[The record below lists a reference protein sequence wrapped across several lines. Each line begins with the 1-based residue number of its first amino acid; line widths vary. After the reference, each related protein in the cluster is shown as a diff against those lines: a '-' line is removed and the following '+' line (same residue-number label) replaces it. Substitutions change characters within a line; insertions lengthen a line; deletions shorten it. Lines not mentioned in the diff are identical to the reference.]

1 MECDYEEGECSICGK
16 RVQSKNDYCIHL
28 RKHKGGAFQ
37 GKPVYE
43 ILHGVTFT
51 GLGLLDRKGADENA
65 RITQVASERGE
76 VSETLNEGGP
86 TMDEIQKAKDEAAEA
101 AKKTED
107 GGGGTTD
114 DKARIKELEKE
125 NKELK
130 QQVLT
135 LQKQVEEMEAEQKA
149 AANRARA
156 QKLLSKVEKHGI
168 TFNSDEDRTNELT
181 RLAGLSD
188 DAFSATEDAFDR
200 MIKADAE
207 KAKDGANKPEN
218 NAGKK
223 QAKADDERDDQ
234 PMRSDAGVR
243 PRDVDD
249 GKKSLEDKLKNGFM
263 AAYHQRVGLTT
274 GEPVQTD

>member
-1 MECDYEEGECSICGK
+1 
-16 RVQSKNDYCIHL
+16 
-28 RKHKGGAFQ
+28 
-37 GKPVYE
+37 
-43 ILHGVTFT
+43 
-51 GLGLLDRKGADENA
+51 
-65 RITQVASERGE
+65 
-76 VSETLNEGGP
+76 
-86 TMDEIQKAKDEAAEA
+86 MDEKQKAKDEAAEA

-149 AANRARA
+149 AANHARA

-168 TFNSDEDRTNELT
+168 TFESDEDRTNELT

-207 KAKDGANKPEN
+207 KAKNG
-218 NAGKK
+218 GKK
-223 QAKADDERDDQ
+223 QAKADDKRDD
-234 PMRSDAGVR
+234 PPLRSDAGVR

-274 GEPVQTD
+274 GEPVQTN

>member
-1 MECDYEEGECSICGK
+1 M
-16 RVQSKNDYCIHL
+16 
-28 RKHKGGAFQ
+28 A
-37 GKPVYE
+37 
-43 ILHGVTFT
+43 
-51 GLGLLDRKGADENA
+51 
-65 RITQVASERGE
+65 
-76 VSETLNEGGP
+76 
-86 TMDEIQKAKDEAAEA
+86 
-101 AKKTED
+101 
-107 GGGGTTD
+107 
-114 DKARIKELEKE
+114 
-125 NKELK
+125 
-130 QQVLT
+130 
-135 LQKQVEEMEAEQKA
+135 AEQKA

-168 TFNSDEDRTNELT
+168 TFDSDEDRTNELN

-207 KAKDGANKPEN
+207 KAKKDGGKPEN

-223 QAKADDERDDQ
+223 QAKADDEKNDP

-249 GKKSLEDKLKNGFM
+249 GKKSLEDKLKSGFM

-274 GEPVQTD
+274 GEPVQTN